1 MNNQRF
7 YFNVMHRQQ
16 VTGADSFGRHSRDSI
31 ACRAESV
38 VPGCARLI
46 RWSCVSARLRVL
58 AAVACRANGV
68 YDPSESV
75 KDVVVHVCCV
85 APLGGDPLLDRYP
98 FWANDFSKQELVRTY
113 RRAFSTVKSPMR
125 LPCQCDHQ

>member
-7 YFNVMHRQQ
+7 RFNVMHRQQ

-85 APLGGDPLLDRYP
+85 APLGGIH
-98 FWANDFSKQELVRTY
+98 FWTGIPSGQTISRN
-113 RRAFSTVKSPMR
+113 KSWCGPTAVHFR
-125 LPCQCDHQ
+125 Q